1 MRKSSWIWIVAG
13 WFFIVRV
20 SEYYTLR
27 TDMGRGLTWADN
39 GKPFDYTLWFTDI
52 YVRAPAGW
60 RYVFGQSSLPLPRTP
75 E

>member
-20 SEYYTLR
+20 SEYYALR

-39 GKPFDYTLWFTDI
+39 GKPFDYTLW
-52 YVRAPAGW
+52 
-60 RYVFGQSSLPLPRTP
+60 
-75 E
+75 